1 MALIDFIKRN
11 RLRLEEDFRD
21 SPLRWKFSPARW
33 LLLKSVIPELQKH
46 VEGDVLDVGC
56 GQMPFRIHLEHR
68 FRSYEG
74 LDCERRSPHTK
85 YLGDAQD
92 MSEIPDDSYDTVISI
107 CVLEHLAQPSRAI
120 GEMKRVCRP
129 GGRIVITTPFLAR
142 YHEEPHDY
150 FRYTRH
156 ALEMFGREHGLE
168 IERIQPNGGLAT
180 FVGHQISTV
189 LISLTWGIPLLK
201 WLVFWLN
208 YWFIVRLA
216 YWFDGVVTFGGK
228 MPLGH
233 VCVYRKTPD
242 GELAENGEALG

>member
-1 MALIDFIKRN
+1 MSLIDLVRRN

-21 SPLRWKFSPARW
+21 SPLRWRFSPARW
-33 LLLKSVIPELQKH
+33 LLLKAVIPELQKH

-56 GQMPFRIHLEHR
+56 GQMPFRVYLEHC

-85 YLGDAQD
+85 YIGDAQD
-92 MSEIPDDSYDTVISI
+92 MSDVADESYDTVMSVS
-107 CVLEHLAQPSRAI
+107 VLEHLAHPSRAL

-129 GGRIVITTPFLAR
+129 GGRIVVATPFLAR

-156 ALEMFGREHGLE
+156 ALEMFGQEHAME
-168 IERIQPNGGLAT
+168 TNHIRPYGGLAT
-180 FVGHQISTV
+180 FVGHQVSTV
-189 LISLTWGIPLLK
+189 LISATWGIPLLK
-201 WLVFWLN
+201 WLIFWMN
-208 YWFIVRLA
+208 YWLIVRFT
-216 YWFDGVVTFGGK
+216 YWFDGVMTFGGK

-233 VCVYRKTPD
+233 VCVYRKKAD
-242 GELAENGEALG
+242 GEAAENGEAAR